1 MDCVSESYKICIDS
15 IKMNIIQILRCQ
27 FQVENSKNDLVPY
40 ITVAG
45 QNLLTQTQVIYP
57 LLEANKPR
65 T

>member
-1 MDCVSESYKICIDS
+1 
-15 IKMNIIQILRCQ
+15 MNIIQILRCQ

-40 ITVAG
+40 TTVAG
-45 QNLLTQTQVIYP
+45 QNLLTQTQVISP